1 MGKLTNGVRKVR
13 PAFDCPNC
21 TQSTMYSPSQNNS
34 KAVRLADSSPQP
46 ANDNAQAH
54 TSLGAH
60 HVWNNTTG
68 QTVHNSSGQ
77 NQNQTGANHAGDPS
91 DEPKIVPVKS
101 RKTISDIGPHNGIRP
116 PQSVSTEFDTPY
128 NRPAYESG
136 EAVHYSRLASQ
147 YLQQGRIED
156 AERLYALALE
166 LAERTLPKDSPV
178 IEHAIE
184 DLAGFYIG
192 REKWDRAEPLVARLL
207 NQRSQVLPADD
218 SLLIRTVDMLAG
230 IYEKNGQFVQATALF
245 KFLVLRQE
253 ESCGRNS
260 IIVAFSLSR
269 MAECYLRQEQYP
281 SAEVLMLRILRIQET
296 VYGRS
301 SIEIS
306 TTLQE
311 LSNVFQKQG
320 KFDRAAE
327 MLERLVQILEDLH
340 GPNGLAVASCLLRL
354 ADLLTEV
361 NMFDQAEPLY
371 RRAQTI
377 YQRSYGSQTAAHS
390 MFRAK
395 LNRYSKTNTDLSALS
410 KRSCDLPTEQLKS
423 AAMPAFRLNNLDQTE
438 SGRQRVYPHIIDFE
452 KPDPESTHK
461 LNSKTIEFDTQ
472 EMTLVNTDNIPQ
484 DQQLL
489 PLTAPAEPPLTPPL
503 LMPSWPTNLAG
514 GCDPAVSSAPVQTE
528 CEAPVQAASE
538 TDAAAE
544 PEKAK
549 TIWSVID
556 TVAFNRTVE
565 KRD

>member
-1 MGKLTNGVRKVR
+1 
-13 PAFDCPNC
+13 
-21 TQSTMYSPSQNNS
+21 MYSPSQNNS
-34 KAVRLADSSPQP
+34 KAVRLADSSPQM
-46 ANDNAQAH
+46 ANDSVQEYTNASQGFTAH
-54 TSLGAH
+54 NS
-60 HVWNNTTG
+60 TG
-68 QTVHNSSGQ
+68 QNHNQPGASHASS
-77 NQNQTGANHAGDPS
+77 TD
-91 DEPKIVPVKS
+91 DPKIVPVKS
-101 RKTISDIGPHNGIRP
+101 RKSISETGPHNGIRP
-116 PQSVSTEFDTPY
+116 PHSVSTEFDTPY

-192 REKWDRAEPLVARLL
+192 REKWDKAEPLVARLL
-207 NQRSQVLPADD
+207 NQRSQELPADD

-230 IYEKNGQFVQATALF
+230 IYEKNGQFVQATALY

-260 IIVAFSLSR
+260 IIVAFTLSR

-281 SAEVLMLRILRIQET
+281 SAEVLMLRILRIQEA

-327 MLERLVQILEDLH
+327 MLERLVHILEDLH

-361 NMFDQAEPLY
+361 NMFHEAEPLY
-371 RRAQTI
+371 RRAQDI

-395 LNRYSKTNTDLSALS
+395 LNRFNKTTTELSQIS
-410 KRSCDLPTEQLKS
+410 KRSCDLPTDQLKS
-423 AAMPAFRLNNLDQTE
+423 AAMPAFRLGNIDGLQAE
-438 SGRQRVYPHIIDFE
+438 SGSQRVYPHIIDFE
-452 KPDPESTHK
+452 KPVVDPEATYK
-461 LNSKTIEFDTQ
+461 LKREKTMEFDTQ
-472 EMTLVNTDNIPQ
+472 EMTLVNTDNITAPG
-484 DQQLL
+484 QQLL
-489 PLTAPAEPPLTPPL
+489 PLTPPVEPPLTPPL
-503 LMPSWPTNLAG
+503 LVPERPINLSAG
-514 GCDPAVSSAPVQTE
+514 SSDASVEIPMSTPCATTE
-528 CEAPVQAASE
+528 CASPAQSDCDE
-538 TDAAAE
+538 SGQSECAAAGAVE
-544 PEKAK
+544 PQTAK

-556 TVAFNRTVE
+556 TVAFNRTVD

>member
-1 MGKLTNGVRKVR
+1 
-13 PAFDCPNC
+13 
-21 TQSTMYSPSQNNS
+21 MYLPSQNNS
-34 KAVRLADSSPQP
+34 KAVRLADSSPQM
-46 ANDNAQAH
+46 ANDSAQGF
-54 TSLGAH
+54 S
-60 HVWNNTTG
+60 NTTSG
-68 QTVHNSSGQ
+68 FGVTSSAGY
-77 NQNQTGANHAGDPS
+77 NQTSANHASPS
-91 DEPKIVPVKS
+91 QADAAVNDLKIFPVKS
-101 RKTISDIGPHNGIRP
+101 RKTVADMGPHNGIRP
-116 PQSVSTEFDTPY
+116 PQSVSTEWETPY

-207 NQRSQVLPADD
+207 NQRSQELPADD

-230 IYEKNGQFVQATALF
+230 IYEKNGQFVQATALY

-260 IIVAFSLSR
+260 IIVAFTLSR

-281 SAEVLMLRILRIQET
+281 SAEVLMLRILSIQEA

-327 MLERLVQILEDLH
+327 MLERLVHILEDLH

-354 ADLLTEV
+354 GDLLTEV
-361 NMFDQAEPLY
+361 NMFGEAEPLY
-371 RRAQTI
+371 RRAQEI

-395 LNRYSKTNTDLSALS
+395 LNRYNKTTTELSTIS
-410 KRSCDLPTEQLKS
+410 KRSCDLPAEQLRS
-423 AAMPAFRLNNLDQTE
+423 AAMPAFRTLNIDGTQTE

-452 KPDPESTHK
+452 KPVVDVEATSNLK
-461 LNSKTIEFDTQ
+461 REKTMEFDTQ
-472 EMTLVNTDNIPQ
+472 EMTLVNTDNFSVQPE
-484 DQQLL
+484 QQLL
-489 PLTAPAEPPLTPPL
+489 PLTPPTEPPLTPPL
-503 LMPSWPTNLAG
+503 LVPEWPTNLTG
-514 GCDPAVSSAPVQTE
+514 
-528 CEAPVQAASE
+528 AASTGDSSTATPVE
-538 TDAAAE
+538 AAQTAMAQ
-544 PEKAK
+544 PECVAAGQPQKAK